1 MAHTFIRNLSGK
13 HLDEEVTNLL
23 QKGLSYVTGS
33 PSLYDIYTALTIS
46 ARRCRLRQL
55 YRDSEPELL
64 LHGCQKPISRFNPGV
79 SNNPQVEKY
88 LTTLE
93 VLVLGPLEQ
102 RTRDP
107 LQCLGPPSPEVEAL
121 SKLRKDSNLIFK
133 VADKGAILCI
143 LDRDKY
149 VKDILSPSH
158 LLDTTKYRVLRGAPG
173 TILLRLQALCHTF
186 IHNLVEDYSLPNY
199 MKDTLQVSN
208 ARLGL
213 FYGNPKIHKPADP
226 TLECGYPLRGIT
238 SCASHPC
245 ANLSEFVHRLLKPI
259 LHKTFLPELV
269 CDSLGFL
276 QEFEDARHLVSPTA
290 NVATADISSMFTE
303 IPQAYGS
310 YSCAWVWHRLKET
323 TFPDHPL
330 TPFAIY
336 VMVNFILTHSF
347 FTFLDAT
354 YSILGGTAMGQSH
367 SVVLANVFMSL
378 VVQHFIGT
386 HPHWYPYMPFL
397 SDQPFLKRMLDDL
410 FFFWYGD
417 RASFDSFLAEFNEFT
432 TNVGYKVQLLATGFC
447 KKVQF
452 LDIEVYQDWDSTW
465 QSKIY
470 HKTTDVH
477 AYLAP
482 TSNHPPVCI
491 KNIPYGV
498 ALRIKR
504 CCTKQSDFWNAAKLY
519 SGFFRARGYKHK
531 HVKDAFHKASLLRR
545 SRLLTRKDKRS
556 NRFSTQRNT
565 VFTFPWGTDIDI
577 KQILGLCARAFGDNP
592 DPPFH
597 LPQPVSFTVGPPL
610 KSRLI
615 RASACLPTD
624 NLTGCLPCDSPTC
637 ILDLCILPSRTI
649 QSSSTGDIFPI
660 RQRITCASHNIIYV
674 ITCLKCVTPGVGEC
688 LDAQKRLM
696 PYYTAIRDRH
706 APSSTSCS
714 ILKHFLETEH
724 SINDLQIAFV
734 ASLPSTMTVSPSTQ
748 HTSRIRLEWMW
759 IKRLQATLNTKTNLR
774 HFFSGYSSARHDNNM
789 D

>member
-64 LHGCQKPISRFNPGV
+64 LHGCQKPISRFSPGV
-79 SNNPQVEKY
+79 SNNPEVEKY

-173 TILLRLQALCHTF
+173 AILLRLQALCHTF

-310 YSCAWVWHRLKET
+310 YSCAWAWHRLKET

-417 RASFDSFLAEFNEFT
+417 RASFDSFLAEFNEFIQT
-432 TNVGYKVQLLATGFC
+432 WATKFSSWPL
-447 KKVQF
+447 VS
-452 LDIEVYQDWDSTW
+452 V
-465 QSKIY
+465 
-470 HKTTDVH
+470 
-477 AYLAP
+477 
-482 TSNHPPVCI
+482 
-491 KNIPYGV
+491 
-498 ALRIKR
+498 KR
-504 CCTKQSDFWNAAKLY
+504 Y
-519 SGFFRARGYKHK
+519 
-531 HVKDAFHKASLLRR
+531 
-545 SRLLTRKDKRS
+545 
-556 NRFSTQRNT
+556 
-565 VFTFPWGTDIDI
+565 
-577 KQILGLCARAFGDNP
+577 
-592 DPPFH
+592 
-597 LPQPVSFTVGPPL
+597 
-610 KSRLI
+610 
-615 RASACLPTD
+615 
-624 NLTGCLPCDSPTC
+624 
-637 ILDLCILPSRTI
+637 
-649 QSSSTGDIFPI
+649 SSSTLKFTNIGTPLGSP
-660 RQRITCASHNIIYV
+660 RSTTKTRMCTLTWHQRATIPLFASRTYLTGWHYV
-674 ITCLKCVTPGVGEC
+674 SNGAAQNSPTFGTP
-688 LDAQKRLM
+688 LN
-696 PYYTAIRDRH
+696 YTQA
-706 APSSTSCS
+706 SSVLGATSTNMS
-714 ILKHFLETEH
+714 RM
-724 SINDLQIAFV
+724 
-734 ASLPSTMTVSPSTQ
+734 PSTKLVYYAGP
-748 HTSRIRLEWMW
+748 
-759 IKRLQATLNTKTNLR
+759 AC
-774 HFFSGYSSARHDNNM
+774 
-789 D
+789 